1 MNWRAWKKFL
11 RSFMPQFVWKTG
23 KITSVIAFLWC
34 KFIREKPDNSG
45 NKAKAS
51 NCTGEPWHGTKTTKK
66 ENRII
71 FLLVLLTSNHMI
83 FLVRFRMN
91 QYAQF
96 KIALYLW
103 ALVILLTLE
112 KVTHAQCF
120 VPSYTQ
126 NHVITYIN
134 CTLLSS
140 ITIINRY
147 IGSRIYT

>member
-1 MNWRAWKKFL
+1 ME
-11 RSFMPQFVWKTG
+11 Q
-23 KITSVIAFLWC
+23 
-34 KFIREKPDNSG
+34 KP
-45 NKAKAS
+45 
-51 NCTGEPWHGTKTTKK
+51 TKK

-83 FLVRFRMN
+83 FLVQFRMN

-120 VPSYTQ
+120 VPSCTQ
-126 NHVITYIN
+126 NYVITYTN